1 MYVTLLPD
9 LFHCLADLGGL
20 LVPLSQGDKVS
31 GSLRLRLRLLPLRQG
46 KSPKGEG
53 VDKIFSIHLRSSI
66 YASPFILQH
75 LTQNLFLFPF
85 LFILL
90 PSQ

>member
-31 GSLRLRLRLLPLRQG
+31 ENIIATQIAPRGRVSQEDGASL
-46 KSPKGEG
+46 
-53 VDKIFSIHLRSSI
+53 D
-66 YASPFILQH
+66 
-75 LTQNLFLFPF
+75 
-85 LFILL
+85 
-90 PSQ
+90 